1 MEGRDVTVRE
11 TVDAKKERY
20 GADDLESLFGDAT
33 KLIVAKGKK
42 VLEFKGG
49 EMLSEDAL
57 KAAIGPSGN
66 LRAPAWRKGKT
77 WMIGF
82 HEEPY
87 GALLD

>member
-20 GADDLESLFGDAT
+20 GADDLDELFGDAS

-42 VLEFKGG
+42 VLEFKGD
-49 EMLSEDAL
+49 EMLSDDAR
-57 KAAIGPSGN
+57 KAVIGPSGN

-77 WMIGF
+77 WMVGF

-87 GALLD
+87 ATLLD